1 MPGPPKPPPPKPPP
15 PKPPSP
21 RRSSML
27 LLSSPSICMAASPWS
42 NYSGG
47 DESDRRH
54 LEHQFGP
61 PADRQ
66 RRTLPEV
73 AQARRALPA
82 GDQVP
87 GRILPAPGHSRRW
100 ATAPAGAGHEILQRR
115 RHPLEGAVHR
125 HQRSIIAAARRIA
138 GTSKPPS
145 MSAAI
150 PSCSTISTSR
160 PAATFPTP
168 RRTRS
173 SRTSSPSTARWP
185 TGTPSTGPSR
195 APQGPAPHRRRR
207 PQRGAARA

>member
-1 MPGPPKPPPPKPPP
+1 MPRISAMTTMAIRPKPPRNRPPPNGIGIPPPPKPPPPP

-73 AQARRALPA
+73 AQARRALPP
-82 GDQVP
+82 GNQVP
-87 GRILPAPGHSRRW
+87 
-100 ATAPAGAGHEILQRR
+100 
-115 RHPLEGAVHR
+115 
-125 HQRSIIAAARRIA
+125 
-138 GTSKPPS
+138 
-145 MSAAI
+145 
-150 PSCSTISTSR
+150 
-160 PAATFPTP
+160 
-168 RRTRS
+168 
-173 SRTSSPSTARWP
+173 
-185 TGTPSTGPSR
+185 
-195 APQGPAPHRRRR
+195 
-207 PQRGAARA
+207 